1 MIGITISAGG
11 STYFLNAYINIR
23 LLRNKGCN
31 LPISWFYMGDEM
43 KPEWI
48 QLVEEIP
55 NVKTYNL
62 GGTGNKTQM
71 NGGYQSKI
79 EAIVEAPFDEV
90 LLIDADNFPVKN
102 PEFLFNEETYKRY
115 GAVFWRDIRF
125 FTDSEKNVLSKRY
138 NVNLDNIY
146 HLESGQLIFDKRR
159 DSVMKGLLVAR
170 EMNRDYKY
178 TYECIFG
185 DTDTFTIGFLRA
197 GSPFIINPHPPRIL
211 STGLMQKD
219 FDGKDLFCHTAGG
232 GKFKWHGRSLFLN
245 ESDLLGITS
254 VPVIVSEL
262 KKRLKQ
268 K

>member
-31 LPISWFYMGDEM
+31 LPISWFYLGDEM

-90 LLIDADNFPVKN
+90 LLIDADNFPVKILN
-102 PEFLFNEETYKRY
+102 FYLMKKLIKDMGLYFGETY
-115 GAVFWRDIRF
+115 VF
-125 FTDSEKNVLSKRY
+125 Y
-138 NVNLDNIY
+138 
-146 HLESGQLIFDKRR
+146 
-159 DSVMKGLLVAR
+159 
-170 EMNRDYKY
+170 
-178 TYECIFG
+178 
-185 DTDTFTIGFLRA
+185 
-197 GSPFIINPHPPRIL
+197 
-211 STGLMQKD
+211 
-219 FDGKDLFCHTAGG
+219 
-232 GKFKWHGRSLFLN
+232 
-245 ESDLLGITS
+245 
-254 VPVIVSEL
+254 
-262 KKRLKQ
+262 
-268 K
+268 